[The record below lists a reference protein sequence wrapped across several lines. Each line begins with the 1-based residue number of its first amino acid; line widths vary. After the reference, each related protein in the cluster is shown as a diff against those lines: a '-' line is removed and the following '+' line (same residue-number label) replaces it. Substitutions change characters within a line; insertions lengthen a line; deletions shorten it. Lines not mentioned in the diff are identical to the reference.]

1 MKSNKKFIHLRNY
14 TQYSLSKGAIK
25 INDLVQN
32 CLKNKIPAVGIS
44 DFGNLFGAMEFS
56 LECQSN
62 GIQPIIGCNIFLTD
76 QNFTNGYLLLI
87 AKNKVGY
94 RNLSRLVSIS
104 YLDNNNFSN
113 PTVSFNKLIK
123 YSSGIVCLAG
133 GEFGFITKTFFR
145 RSI

>member
-1 MKSNKKFIHLRNY
+1 
-14 TQYSLSKGAIK
+14 
-25 INDLVQN
+25 
-32 CLKNKIPAVGIS
+32 
-44 DFGNLFGAMEFS
+44 MEFS

-133 GEFGFITKTFFR
+133 ENLDLLQKNFFSGVVYKTDEAVIKFKRNF
-145 RSI
+145 